1 MTFPFYKIT
10 LPCDEQLFA
19 HLHAH
24 TRLETITKGMLGN
37 TLIKKTSAGIPLV
50 RTTSQYQHPAQAFL
64 SCHQQIVDHIK
75 TALKQ
80 QALPET
86 DFNNAL
92 AEVYDASYSTMKYHS
107 DQCLDIKKPSCIALF
122 SCYEYPDLLTGKHI
136 RTLRVKH
143 KNSDEQF
150 DIPLTHNSVVIFSTD
165 TNAQYHHKIILQ
177 QKPSFKKGEID
188 NKWFGLTFRESKTF
202 INFKNDQPYF
212 SNGHPLTFATEPE
225 QKQYYKL
232 RGEENKRLEFNYPP
246 INYTLSAADL
256 LEP

>member
-1 MTFPFYKIT
+1 MTFPFYTIT
-10 LPCDEQLFA
+10 LPCDEHLFA

-24 TRLETITKGMLGN
+24 TRLENITKGRLGN

-64 SCHQQIVDHIK
+64 SCHQQIVEHIK
-75 TALKQ
+75 TSLKQ

-107 DQCLDIKKPSCIALF
+107 DQCLDIKKPSCIGLF
-122 SCYEYPDLLTGKHI
+122 SCYEHPALLTDKHI

-150 DIPLTHNSVVIFSTD
+150 DIPLNHNSVVIFSTD

-177 QKPSFKKGEID
+177 QKPNLKNGEKD
-188 NKWFGLTFRESKTF
+188 NKWFGITFRESKTF
-202 INFKNDQPYF
+202 INFKNGQPYF
-212 SNGHPLTFATEPE
+212 SDGHPLTFATESE

-232 RGEENKRLEFNYPP
+232 RGEENKRIEFNYPP
-246 INYTLSAADL
+246 INFTLSAADL